1 MNLVTI
7 IPPSSTPGNPS
18 RACGTR
24 VVLADGSELQGIT
37 RISLSCEP
45 GDVWRAEI
53 HCFPRVGELAGV
65 AADVIFPRPKW
76 WRRALCQLAG
86 VKVGGA

>member
-7 IPPSSTPGNPS
+7 IPPDSKPGNPS
-18 RACGTR
+18 LASGTR

-37 RISLSCEP
+37 RLSLSCEP

-53 HCFPRVGELAGV
+53 HCLPRLGELSGV
-65 AADVIFPRPKW
+65 VADVICPRPKW
-76 WRRALCQLAG
+76 WRRALCRIAG